1 MRVFSFTTAVLF
13 LSLLVPVIAFGQAS
27 LKGTVTDAAT
37 NETLIGVNVIL
48 QGTSLGTATN
58 IEGQFRIVGIPE
70 QLFTIRVSYV
80 GYEPQLIE
88 TDFSKT
94 KDVSL
99 NLQMKPTVI
108 EGKEVLVTAQM
119 RGQIAAI
126 NQQLTSNAIINVV
139 SEEKI
144 KELPDANA
152 AEAIGR
158 LPGVSLTRNGGEATG
173 VVLRGL
179 SSKFSNITV
188 DGVKIPAT
196 DPNTRDVD
204 LSTISQGALAGIEL
218 YKTLLPDMD
227 ADAIAG
233 AINLVTRKAPSERV
247 IRFDLTGDYNNLM
260 KSANQY
266 DFQGRYGERFYDDK
280 LGIQLQGNIEK
291 RIRSKENTAMN
302 WQQQKSTAFASD
314 SLRGKYS
321 IYNDYVTP
329 GYGTATFTDET
340 RDRNGIQSI
349 LDFNTPDSGSV
360 KLSGLYSETGRDIA
374 THSRVYVGTSS
385 SAYWDYNYEYNEL
398 RISTVNAS
406 LQGKN
411 YLLGLDID
419 WCASYAKSVTDNP
432 YDFALKFTGG
442 GADPTQSIGN
452 TLESLSARADNNF
465 AAAQCSTGVYK
476 QQLNFDQDKTA
487 YVNALKKYTIGTTMS
502 GAVKIGGKYREK
514 TRWMTAEEYDDNNYL
529 GGYLYHNGID
539 TVALK
544 NSRFSS
550 YFNSSVPDV
559 LTDFIDS
566 PVGSR
571 GLLGKFAFTPLI
583 NLDALKQWYS
593 LFKDA
598 NNSGNREF
606 VYSQAGRLTDY
617 TVVERV
623 SSEYLMNTLNFGQF
637 ATLIAGVRVET
648 ENNDYIAKYCTG
660 SLGTIGIAVT
670 ASKPILDSVAMFSQT
685 SWLPNLQFTIKPTSY
700 LNIRLA
706 AYKAIA
712 RPDYNLRLPQYS
724 DIGQSGG
731 IARVTSGNINLKNME
746 AWNYEANAQ
755 VYDNTIGLVS
765 LSAFYKRIT
774 NYINVTNNINLEPGI
789 FKQLCAQ
796 YNMVFTDQS
805 IITDFSGS
813 NGVKANIPYNDPDPS
828 YVWGLELEH
837 QMNFGFLPGY
847 LKNITLSYN
856 ISITRSLTH
865 IIYGVTD
872 VAIKRDS
879 TVNRITH
886 VVTYSY
892 SPAYTRDYKVIT
904 RESEGQPNL
913 YGNAALGYDI
923 GGFSGRLS
931 VFYQDKYVRQ
941 YTAYDQANI
950 IQDPFFKMD
959 LSLKQQ
965 ITNSIAI
972 ILNINNVT
980 NRSETRTEENT
991 FSSLGIQPWSN
1002 PSTEELYG
1010 RTIDLGVRISL

>member
-1 MRVFSFTTAVLF
+1 MKLLSTVNKIMMVVLVLPLF
-13 LSLLVPVIAFGQAS
+13 AFGQAT
-27 LKGTVTDAAT
+27 LKGTITDAAN
-37 NETLIGVNVIL
+37 NESLIGVNIVVV
-48 QGTSLGTATN
+48 GTSLGAATD
-58 IEGQFRIVGIPE
+58 IEGQFRIVSIPE
-70 QLFTIRVSYV
+70 RVLNVKISCI
-80 GYEPQLIE
+80 GYELQVKE
-88 TDFSKT
+88 VDFSKT
-94 KDVSL
+94 KDVIL
-99 NLQMKPTVI
+99 NIQLKPSVI
-108 EGKEVLVTAQM
+108 QGEEVVVTAQM

-126 NQQLTSNAIINVV
+126 NQQVTSNTIMNVV

-158 LPGVSLTRNGGEATG
+158 LPGVAIQRNGGEASQI
-173 VVLRGL
+173 VLRGL
-179 SSKFSNITV
+179 SSKYSSITV

-233 AINLVTRKAPSERV
+233 AVNLVTRKAPLDRLV
-247 IRFDLTGDYNNLM
+247 RFDMTGDYNNLM

-266 DFQGRYGERFYDDK
+266 DFQGRYGERFLDDK

-321 IYNDYVTP
+321 VYNDYVSP

-340 RDRNGIQSI
+340 RDRKGIQAI
-349 LDFNTPDSGSV
+349 LDYNTPDSGSV
-360 KLSGLYSETGRDIA
+360 KLSGLYSGTGRDIA

-398 RISTVNAS
+398 RISTVNTS

-419 WCASYAKSVTDNP
+419 WCASYAKSITDNP

-442 GADPTQSIGN
+442 GATNPNLGY
-452 TLESLSARADNNF
+452 TLESLAARADNNF
-465 AAAQCSTGVYK
+465 SAAQCSTGVYK
-476 QQLNFDQDKTA
+476 QQLNFDQDRTA
-487 YVNALKKYTIGTTMS
+487 YLNILKKYTINNTMS
-502 GAVKIGGKYREK
+502 GAVKAGGKYREK
-514 TRWMTAEEYDDNNYL
+514 TRWMTADEYDDNNYL
-529 GGYLYHNGID
+529 GGYLYHSGID
-539 TVALK
+539 TAALK

-550 YFNSSVPDV
+550 YFNSSVPSL
-559 LTDFIDS
+559 LTEYIDA
-566 PVGSR
+566 PAASR
-571 GLLGKFAFTPLI
+571 ELLGKFTFEPLI
-583 NLDALKQWYS
+583 NLDALRLWYS

-606 VYSQAGRLTDY
+606 VYSQVGRLKDY

-623 SSEYLMNTLNFGQF
+623 SSTYLMNTLNFGQLV
-637 ATLIAGVRVET
+637 TLIAGVRVEI
-648 ENNDYIAKYCTG
+648 EHNDYTAKYCTG

-670 ASKPILDSVAMFSQT
+670 ASKPILDSVATFSQT
-685 SWLPNLQFTIKPTSY
+685 NWLPNLQFTIKPTSY
-700 LNIRLA
+700 LNIRIA

-731 IARVTSGNINLKNME
+731 IAQVTSGNINLKNME
-746 AWNYEANAQ
+746 AWNFEVNTQ

-774 NYINVTNNINLEPGI
+774 DYINVTNNINLEPGI
-789 FKQLCAQ
+789 FKQLCTQ
-796 YNMVFTDQS
+796 YIMAFTNQA

-813 NGVKANIPYNDPDPS
+813 NGVRANIPYNDPDPS

-837 QMNFGFLPGY
+837 QMSLGFLHGF
-847 LKNITLSYN
+847 LKNFVLSYN
-856 ISITRSLTH
+856 VSITRSLTH

-872 VAIKRDS
+872 VAIKKDS

-886 VVTYSY
+886 VVTYSF
-892 SPAYTRDYKVIT
+892 SPVYTRNYKVIT

-972 ILNINNVT
+972 ILNINNLT

-991 FSSLGIQPWSN
+991 YTNLGIQSWSN
-1002 PSTEELYG
+1002 PSAEELYG
-1010 RTIDLGVRISL
+1010 RTIDLGIRISL